1 MKRKYIKITKIIIF
15 SIVLFLAMGL
25 VFPTWTPRIEGENSI
40 SSLEQIEINGTDH
53 EVMMRGV
60 DRRNPIV
67 IFVHGGPGCSEIPYV
82 RKYQNLLEKNFTI
95 VHYDQRG
102 SGKSYHFFEDYS
114 TLSAD
119 LLVDDLLALTD
130 YVEKQFGQEK
140 VLLIG
145 HSFGT
150 YIGMKA
156 VAKAPDKFVA
166 YVGIGQV
173 ADHGKSELD
182 SLNFSI
188 EQAKL
193 AGNAKDAERL
203 ERLRGP
209 IEKGEQLTPRNMVR
223 KYGGAARL
231 IDDNKDYYTG
241 FLFNPEYN
249 LLDVIRYL
257 KGVSLS
263 QHVLLKEESKNSI
276 TRIVKKLDIP
286 VYFVMGQYDYMTSV
300 NAANEYFEVLEA
312 PKKEFV
318 IFEKSAHYPQFEEE
332 ELFAEWLNKTWGQL
346 KFEEQSSGD
355 S

>member
-1 MKRKYIKITKIIIF
+1 MKKSIKIAQISIKIIA
-15 SIVLFLAMGL
+15 LFVVIGL
-25 VFPTWTPRIEGENSI
+25 IFPTWTPRIKGDNSI
-40 SSLEQIEINGTDH
+40 NSLEQIEINGTKH
-53 EVMMRGV
+53 EVMIRGL

-82 RKYQNLLEKNFTI
+82 RKYQDLLEKNFTI

-114 TLSAD
+114 NLSTD

-130 YVEKQFGQEK
+130 YVEEVFGQTK

-156 VAKAPDKFVA
+156 AAKAPDKFVA
-166 YVGIGQV
+166 YIGIGQV
-173 ADHGKSELD
+173 ADHVISELD
-182 SLNFSI
+182 SLDYSI

-193 AGNAKDAERL
+193 AGNVKDAERL
-203 ERLRGP
+203 EHLRGP
-209 IEKGEQLTPRNMVR
+209 IERGEKFTPRDMVR

-231 IDDNKDYYTG
+231 IDDNRDYYTG
-241 FLFNPEYN
+241 FLFHREYN

-263 QHVLLKEESKNSI
+263 QEILLDEESKNNI
-276 TRIVKKLDIP
+276 TGIVDRLEIP

-300 NAANEYFEVLEA
+300 NAAREYFNVLEA
-312 PKKEFV
+312 PKKDFV
-318 IFEKSAHYPQFEEE
+318 IFEKSAHYPQFEEK
-332 ELFAEWLNKTWGQL
+332 ELFADWLNKTWSELG
-346 KFEEQSSGD
+346 F
-355 S
+355 